1 MMSKRRK
8 EGRRKFSETMIMS
21 ERRKEGRKKFSET
34 MMMTGKR
41 TEQFSGFFNRTKNMG
56 WQ

>member
-21 ERRKEGRKKFSET
+21 ERRKEGSKKFSET

-41 TEQFSGFFNRTKNMG
+41 TEQFPGFFNRTKNMG